1 MENRDSLAT
10 RLGRTI
16 YTEAA
21 LVPPSPWLRV
31 ARQGEPTVELLRGA
45 RGVTARVT
53 PAGNDSPHWW
63 VIQTRRA
70 NGAWNSTVL
79 RGTVREMT
87 IPSYADRVAI
97 RAVDRASIESPA
109 VVLRVNR

>member
-1 MENRDSLAT
+1 MYD
-10 RLGRTI
+10 
-16 YTEAA
+16 EAA

-31 ARQGEPTVELLRGA
+31 ARQGEPSVELLRGA
-45 RGVTARVT
+45 TGAVTAKVK
-53 PAGNDSPHWW
+53 PAGTESPHWW
-63 VIQTRRA
+63 LVQTRRTD
-70 NGAWNSTVL
+70 GAWQSTVL

-97 RAVDRASIESPA
+97 RAVDRASIESSA